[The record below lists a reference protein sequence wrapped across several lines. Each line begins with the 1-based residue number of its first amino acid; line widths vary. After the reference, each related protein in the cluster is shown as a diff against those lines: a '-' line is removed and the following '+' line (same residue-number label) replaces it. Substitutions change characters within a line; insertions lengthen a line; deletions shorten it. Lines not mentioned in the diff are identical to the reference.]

1 MQMELHGVCAQHFL
15 LIVTDMGVQHY
26 SLILMELEAEMWL
39 LGGFPLSPALEKSQQ
54 GQQHDNDCAVLC
66 LCFSTTSLQRRRN
79 GVGSAYLQPN

>member
-66 LCFSTTSLQRRRN
+66 LCFSTTSLQRR
-79 GVGSAYLQPN
+79 